1 MISIILKLG
10 KVILIE
16 ILSANIKFKYMNTSN
31 NISYNGKRNGN
42 KKIMNV
48 IGKITVVV
56 IKIKITLLRM
66 DNKLTELFKLT
77 VIGSVPINDIIDS
90 IMLCFNVLNFS
101 TYLLNIIKKNDTRK
115 LRIKPVI
122 YI

>member
-1 MISIILKLG
+1 
-10 KVILIE
+10 
-16 ILSANIKFKYMNTSN
+16 
-31 NISYNGKRNGN
+31 
-42 KKIMNV
+42 MNV

-56 IKIKITLLRM
+56 IKIKITLLRI
-66 DNKLTELFKLT
+66 DNKLTELFKFT
-77 VIGSVPINDIIDS
+77 VIGSVPINDTIDS
-90 IMLCFNVLNFS
+90 IMLCFNELNFS